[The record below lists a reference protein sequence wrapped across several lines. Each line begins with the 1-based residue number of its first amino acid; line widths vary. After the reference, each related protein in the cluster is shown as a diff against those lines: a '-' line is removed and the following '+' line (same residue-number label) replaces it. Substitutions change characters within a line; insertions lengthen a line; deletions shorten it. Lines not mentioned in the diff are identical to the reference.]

1 MLDGCGPCRCH
12 TCVACQ
18 ALAKIAVRSG
28 EPFRVQ
34 CYQILAAAAGGS
46 VAHRNR
52 GSSRGGTSLAPAAAA
67 GKVAV
72 AAKAA
77 AASAAAESAAGD
89 PLGVAAVVGPA
100 LEVLDHIYA
109 SKPLH
114 CFFSLMLLVSQ
125 FLTVETVMVELKGA
139 SLRVVLGPACC
150 HTSDM
155 LAMLLL
161 DKGVGTCPTPS
172 FV

>member
-1 MLDGCGPCRCH
+1 MPNWLNCP
-12 TCVACQ
+12 VPSLQ

-52 GSSRGGTSLAPAAAA
+52 GSSRGGANIAPAAVA
-67 GKVAV
+67 GKAAV

-100 LEVLDHIYA
+100 LEVLDHMYA
-109 SKPLH
+109 SEWI
-114 CFFSLMLLVSQ
+114 CYWQ
-125 FLTVETVMVELKGA
+125 RCTT
-139 SLRVVLGPACC
+139 
-150 HTSDM
+150 
-155 LAMLLL
+155 
-161 DKGVGTCPTPS
+161 
-172 FV
+172 

>member
-1 MLDGCGPCRCH
+1 MLSCL
-12 TCVACQ
+12 Q

-52 GSSRGGTSLAPAAAA
+52 SSSRGGTNIAPAAVA
-67 GKVAV
+67 GKAAV

-100 LEVLDHIYA
+100 LEVLDHMYA
-109 SKPLH
+109 SK
-114 CFFSLMLLVSQ
+114 CLLQSVADNNHSC
-125 FLTVETVMVELKGA
+125 LPG
-139 SLRVVLGPACC
+139 VL
-150 HTSDM
+150 
-155 LAMLLL
+155 
-161 DKGVGTCPTPS
+161 VGCL
-172 FV
+172 

>member
-1 MLDGCGPCRCH
+1 MFDQSMCPRLLCS
-12 TCVACQ
+12 ALLQ

-52 GSSRGGTSLAPAAAA
+52 SSSRGGTNIAPAAAA
-67 GKVAV
+67 GKAAV
-72 AAKAA
+72 AAKA

-100 LEVLDHIYA
+100 LEVLDHMYSSELGLSGCA
-109 SKPLH
+109 A
-114 CFFSLMLLVSQ
+114 Q
-125 FLTVETVMVELKGA
+125 FV
-139 SLRVVLGPACC
+139 
-150 HTSDM
+150 
-155 LAMLLL
+155 
-161 DKGVGTCPTPS
+161 TPRL
-172 FV
+172 

>member
-1 MLDGCGPCRCH
+1 MQVRQREAHHYVGCVLF
-12 TCVACQ
+12 TQ

-34 CYQILAAAAGGS
+34 AYQILAAAAGGS

-52 GSSRGGTSLAPAAAA
+52 SSSRGGTNLAPAAVA
-67 GKVAV
+67 GKPAAV

-100 LEVLDHIYA
+100 LEVLDHMYA
-109 SKPLH
+109 SKHKAVTDSERVSLTSLVVTLSVLH
-114 CFFSLMLLVSQ
+114 VSSSSWGPCWLRMLPGLW
-125 FLTVETVMVELKGA
+125 
-139 SLRVVLGPACC
+139 
-150 HTSDM
+150 
-155 LAMLLL
+155 
-161 DKGVGTCPTPS
+161 
-172 FV
+172 

>member
-1 MLDGCGPCRCH
+1 MHSSTTMHCFCVCVICH
-12 TCVACQ
+12 FTPYMQ

-52 GSSRGGTSLAPAAAA
+52 SSSRGGNALAPAAAA

-100 LEVLDHIYA
+100 LEVLDHMYA
-109 SKPLH
+109 SKYP
-114 CFFSLMLLVSQ
+114 C
-125 FLTVETVMVELKGA
+125 
-139 SLRVVLGPACC
+139 VLGRLGRFVTPAFACC
-150 HTSDM
+150 VSGSYQTTHRATKRLHKAVCASE
-155 LAMLLL
+155 
-161 DKGVGTCPTPS
+161 S
-172 FV
+172 IQ

>member
-1 MLDGCGPCRCH
+1 M
-12 TCVACQ
+12 Q

-34 CYQILAAAAGGS
+34 AYQILAAAAGGS

-52 GSSRGGTSLAPAAAA
+52 GSSRGGTNLAPAAVA
-67 GKVAV
+67 GKPAAV

-100 LEVLDHIYA
+100 LEVLDHMYA
-109 SKPLH
+109 SRSMR
-114 CFFSLMLLVSQ
+114 C
-125 FLTVETVMVELKGA
+125 
-139 SLRVVLGPACC
+139 
-150 HTSDM
+150 
-155 LAMLLL
+155 
-161 DKGVGTCPTPS
+161 
-172 FV
+172 